1 MIILY
6 LRLIIGKKE
15 KSHFDDWKKSIQ
27 IRVNRILKKQK
38 FFFFFLDEKIRKK
51 HIILM
56 L

>member
-38 FFFFFLDEKIRKK
+38 FFFFLDEKIRKK